1 MIELKNVSKHFA
13 SNQVLTNVSMT
24 IESGEPVAII
34 GPNGAGK
41 TTLFS
46 LISGF
51 ISPSSGEVLFDGDTI
66 PHAAQ
71 FGKLAV
77 LPQDAQLD
85 PRFSIEKQL
94 AFFAKLQGF
103 EKALALSEVT
113 RVLSQVGL
121 VEHKTKK
128 PQELSHGM
136 RKRACIAQA
145 LIGNPSFVLLDE
157 ATAGL
162 DPIHAKEIRELIA
175 SLSSEITFILSSH
188 DLAELERLCQR
199 VFVFE
204 AGSLKQYSGDIDTQ
218 NHAYLTLRL
227 KQHSDDF
234 DKTISGL
241 NGLTQIKTT
250 QSREYLIEYDA
261 SVTDF
266 DIQLL
271 QHLHQKQIAYQQIYN
286 GKTLENQLFD

>member
-1 MIELKNVSKHFA
+1 MIELNKVSKRFG
-13 SNQVLTNVSMT
+13 SLRVLDNISMQ

-46 LISGF
+46 LIAGF
-51 ISPSSGEVLFDGDTI
+51 MSPSEGEVRFNGNCV
-66 PHAAQ
+66 PHSKQ
-71 FGKLAV
+71 YGQLAV

-85 PRFSIEKQL
+85 PRFSIFKQL
-94 AFFAKLQGF
+94 CLFAKLQGF
-103 EKALALSEVT
+103 SQQAAGDEVM
-113 RVLSQVGL
+113 RVLELVGL
-121 VEHKTKK
+121 TEKYLKK
-128 PQELSHGM
+128 PQQLSHGM
-136 RKRACIAQA
+136 RKRACIAQS

-175 SLSSEITFILSSH
+175 NLSHNTTFILSSH

-204 AGSLKQYSGDIDTQ
+204 NGQLKQYIGEILSEDTR
-218 NHAYLTLRL
+218 YLTVRL
-227 KQHSDDF
+227 QGDAENITDLLSHLAGLVNIK
-234 DKTISGL
+234 KT
-241 NGLTQIKTT
+241 QA
-250 QSREYLIEYDA
+250 REYLIEYTCD
-261 SVTDF
+261 TPDF
-266 DIQLL
+266 DLQLVQCL
-271 QHLHQKQIAYQQIYN
+271 RQNGLNYQQIYN

>member
-13 SNQVLTNVSMT
+13 SNKVLVDVSMT
-24 IESGEPVAII
+24 ISSGEPVAII

-51 ISPSSGEVLFDGDTI
+51 ISPSAGEVLFDGKAI
-66 PHAAQ
+66 PHSEQ

-85 PRFSIEKQL
+85 PRFTIEKQL
-94 AFFAKLQGF
+94 AFFATLQGF
-103 EKALALSEVT
+103 NKNDGIAEVA
-113 RVLSQVGL
+113 RVLGLVGL
-121 VEHKTKK
+121 LDHKTKK

-136 RKRACIAQA
+136 RKRACIAQS
-145 LIGNPSFVLLDE
+145 LIGSPSFVLLDE

-162 DPIHAKEIRELIA
+162 DPVHAKEVRELIA
-175 SLSSEITFILSSH
+175 SLSNDITFILSSH

-204 AGSLKQYSGDIDTQ
+204 AGSLKLYSGDSDTTSQ
-218 NHAYLTLRL
+218 AYLTLRL
-227 KQHSDDF
+227 KQHLDNLDNVIT
-234 DKTISGL
+234 KL
-241 NGLTQIKTT
+241 NGLRQIKIT

-261 SVTDF
+261 NVTDF

-271 QHLHQKQIAYQQIYN
+271 QCLHQQSIAYQQIYN

>member
-1 MIELKNVSKHFA
+1 MIELKNVSKHFG

-103 EKALALSEVT
+103 AKSAALSEVT

-121 VEHKTKK
+121 VDHKTKK

-162 DPIHAKEIRELIA
+162 DPIHAKEVRESIA
-175 SLSSEITFILSSH
+175 SLSDEITFILSSH

-204 AGSLKQYSGDIDTQ
+204 AGSLKQYSGDDDTS
-218 NHAYLTLRL
+218 ASAFLTLRL
-227 KQHSDDF
+227 KQHCDGF
-234 DKTISGL
+234 DIVLSKLGGL
-241 NGLTQIKTT
+241 KQIKTT
-250 QSREYLIEYDA
+250 QAREYLIEYDA

-271 QHLHQKQIAYQQIYN
+271 QCLHQQKIAYQQIYN
-286 GKTLENQLFD
+286 GKTLENQLFN